1 MTRKA
6 RPRSNIGQIV
16 PLSLGRT
23 HTSKAAAHRSY
34 AKVFHFLALAS
45 FVLHWKAFTGY
56 LSAVKTTDRYGT
68 EGAYGTLAEI
78 IKSLL
83 NTIGLK
89 HQDPTTTRLLS
100 RLSTMAQNLALIS
113 TYPLVSVT
121 CCDISFAF
129 TSLLAWS
136 FTRNLDVDAMLAN
149 SILSFLAPKHVKH
162 VAFGD
167 QPRPL
172 ADLQPD
178 YDTSVDAI
186 APRKRG
192 RPAKNKTAINGMVAA
207 SAASAKRSL
216 RQRTHGAEFES
227 DEDPTSFGD
236 SAYEPTT
243 ATKRDVAEIEAD
255 GVTAAPDLV
264 HGGESTALALFL
276 TFLGGMGQM
285 ASSTL
290 GAEVTGPME

>member
-1 MTRKA
+1 
-6 RPRSNIGQIV
+6 
-16 PLSLGRT
+16 
-23 HTSKAAAHRSY
+23 
-34 AKVFHFLALAS
+34 
-45 FVLHWKAFTGY
+45 VLHWKVFTGY
-56 LSAVKTTDRYGT
+56 LSAVKVTDRYGT

-83 NTIGLK
+83 GTIGLK
-89 HQDPTTTRLLS
+89 NQDPNTTRLLS
-100 RLSTMAQNLALIS
+100 RLGTMAQKLALIS
-113 TYPLVSVT
+113 TYPLISAT

-129 TSLLAWS
+129 ASLLAWS

-167 QPRPL
+167 QQKPPT
-172 ADLQPD
+172 DLQLD
-178 YDTSVDAI
+178 NDTSVDAI
-186 APRKRG
+186 VPRKRG
-192 RPAKNKTAINGMVAA
+192 RPAKNKTAVNGMVAA
-207 SAASAKRSL
+207 DAASARRSL
-216 RQRTHGAEFES
+216 RQRTRGAEFES

-236 SAYEPTT
+236 SAYEPTA

-276 TFLGGMGQM
+276 TFVGGMGQV
-285 ASSTL
+285 ASAAL